1 MKLRFKGLQTSLS
14 RLSLNK
20 NNAKI
25 CEFLINKRK
34 EKLLKEKPLKLDF
47 DT

>member
-1 MKLRFKGLQTSLS
+1 MLLSLQTFLFRLS
-14 RLSLNK
+14 RNK

-25 CEFLINKRK
+25 CEFLIKKRK
-34 EKLLKEKPLKLDF
+34 EKILKEKPLKLDF